1 VFLPEARNYLT
12 GEGVGAEGGDKADK
26 TKAGIPE
33 FNLFGTR
40 FLHFKNPP
48 CIGVEI
54 LRLSPAFSPNRGSLS
69 GNADIPSIDE
79 PGTLS
84 GRGGK

>member
-33 FNLFGTR
+33 FDLLRAR
-40 FLHFKNPP
+40 FLHFKNS
-48 CIGVEI
+48 
-54 LRLSPAFSPNRGSLS
+54 LAYRLSPAFSPNRGSLS
-69 GNADIPSIDE
+69 GNADIPSIHDLE
-79 PGTLS
+79 SVS